1 MNTQD
6 PNERTAE
13 AGEYV
18 LGTLN
23 AAERQAFEAAMARDE
38 GLRREAYAWQ
48 DRLLGL
54 TRMLLPVPVPPSL
67 WPRIAA
73 RLGGASGASGVSQ
86 VATVPGAAGQPGAA
100 NDALWS
106 SVRFWRWL
114 SGGAV
119 AAAVVM
125 SVLLVRTLVAPP
137 AGVEQAQA
145 QAPRYLAMLQSPDN
159 AATGWIVET
168 VGTDAIRLVQVGE
181 GAVIPQGK
189 TMQFWTKPEGA
200 AGPTSLGL
208 VKPGQVVMVPKGQ
221 LPGLAERTLFELT
234 LEPAGGSPYDRPSGP
249 ILFVG
254 KAVRL

>member
-6 PNERTAE
+6 PNEHSAE

-18 LGTLN
+18 LGTLT

-38 GLRREAYAWQ
+38 ALRREAYAWQ

-54 TRMLLPVPVPPSL
+54 TRRLQPVAVPPEL
-67 WPRIAA
+67 WTRIAA
-73 RLGGASGASGVSQ
+73 RLSGVAQVVATPGASASGR
-86 VATVPGAAGQPGAA
+86 AA

-106 SVRFWRWL
+106 SVSFWRWL
-114 SGGAV
+114 SGGAMV
-119 AAAVVM
+119 AAVVM
-125 SVLLVRTLVAPP
+125 SVLTVRVLVPSD
-137 AGVEQAQA
+137 GHEQAQV
-145 QAPRYLAMLQSPDN
+145 QAPRYLALLQSPDKSS
-159 AATGWIVET
+159 TGWIVET
-168 VGTDAIRLVQVGE
+168 VGPDAIRLVQVGE
-181 GAVIPQGK
+181 GAVIPEGK

-200 AGPTSLGL
+200 TGPTSLGL
-208 VKPGQVVMVPKGQ
+208 VRPGQVVTVPKGQ

-234 LEPAGGSPYDRPSGP
+234 LEPAGGSPYNKPSGP

>member
-1 MNTQD
+1 MNLSD

-38 GLRREAYAWQ
+38 GLRREAHAWQ

-54 TRMLLPVPVPPSL
+54 TRRLPPVAVPPEV

-73 RLGGASGASGVSQ
+73 RLGGIAPASPRPVVAAGAS
-86 VATVPGAAGQPGAA
+86 AA

-119 AAAVVM
+119 AAAMVL
-125 SVLLVRTLVAPP
+125 SVLLGRVLWAPP
-137 AGVEQAQA
+137 AGLEQAQA
-145 QAPRYLAMLQSPDN
+145 EAPRYLALLQSPEN

-168 VGTDAIRLVQVGE
+168 VGEDAIRLVPVGS
-181 GAVIPQGK
+181 GAVIPAGK

-208 VKPGQVVMVPKGQ
+208 IKPGEVVVVPKGQ

-234 LEPAGGSPYDRPSGP
+234 LEPAGGSPYSKPSGP

-254 KAVRL
+254 RAVRL

>member
-1 MNTQD
+1 MTTQD

-54 TRMLLPVPVPPSL
+54 TRRLQPVAVSPEL
-67 WPRIAA
+67 WARIAA
-73 RLGGASGASGVSQ
+73 RLSGVSQ
-86 VATVPGAAGQPGAA
+86 VVATPARSGAA

-106 SVRFWRWL
+106 SVQFWRWL

-119 AAAVVM
+119 AAAMVM

-137 AGVEQAQA
+137 AGVEQAQVE
-145 QAPRYLAMLQSPDN
+145 APRYLAVLQSPDKS
-159 AATGWIVET
+159 ATGWIVET

-181 GAVIPQGK
+181 GAAIPQGK

-208 VKPGQVVMVPKGQ
+208 VKPGQVVVVPKGQ

-234 LEPAGGSPYDRPSGP
+234 LEPAGGSPYNKPSGP

>member
-54 TRMLLPVPVPPSL
+54 TRRLQPVALSPEL
-67 WPRIAA
+67 WARIAA
-73 RLGGASGASGVSQ
+73 RLSGVSQ
-86 VATVPGAAGQPGAA
+86 VVAAPARSGAA

-106 SVRFWRWL
+106 SVQFWRWL

-119 AAAVVM
+119 AAAMVM

-137 AGVEQAQA
+137 AGVEQAQVE
-145 QAPRYLAMLQSPDN
+145 APRYLAVLQSPDN

-181 GAVIPQGK
+181 GAAIPQGK

-208 VKPGQVVMVPKGQ
+208 VKPGQVVVVPKGQ
-221 LPGLAERTLFELT
+221 LPGLADRTLFELT
-234 LEPAGGSPYDRPSGP
+234 LEPEGGSPYNKPSGP

>member
-1 MNTQD
+1 MNTQG

-54 TRMLLPVPVPPSL
+54 TRRLQPVAVSPEL
-67 WPRIAA
+67 WARIAA
-73 RLGGASGASGVSQ
+73 RLSGVSQ
-86 VATVPGAAGQPGAA
+86 VVATPARSGAA

-106 SVRFWRWL
+106 SVQFWRWL

-119 AAAVVM
+119 AAAMVM

-137 AGVEQAQA
+137 AGVEQAQVE
-145 QAPRYLAMLQSPDN
+145 APRYLAVLQSPDN

-181 GAVIPQGK
+181 GATIPQGK

-208 VKPGQVVMVPKGQ
+208 VKPGQVVVVPKGQ

-234 LEPAGGSPYDRPSGP
+234 LEPAGGSPYNKPSGP

>member
-23 AAERQAFEAAMARDE
+23 AAERQAFEAAMASDE

-54 TRMLLPVPVPPSL
+54 TRRLQPVAVSPEL
-67 WPRIAA
+67 WARIAA
-73 RLGGASGASGVSQ
+73 RLSGVSQ
-86 VATVPGAAGQPGAA
+86 VVATPARSGAA

-106 SVRFWRWL
+106 SVQFWRWL

-119 AAAVVM
+119 AAAMVM

-137 AGVEQAQA
+137 AGVEQAQVE
-145 QAPRYLAMLQSPDN
+145 APRYLAVLQSPDN

-181 GAVIPQGK
+181 GAAIPQGK

-208 VKPGQVVMVPKGQ
+208 VKPGQVVTVPKGQ
-221 LPGLAERTLFELT
+221 LPGLADRTLFELT
-234 LEPAGGSPYDRPSGP
+234 LEPEGGSPYNKPSGP

>member
-23 AAERQAFEAAMARDE
+23 ASERQAFESAMSGDE
-38 GLRREAYAWQ
+38 GLRREVYAWQ
-48 DRLLGL
+48 GRLLGL
-54 TRMLLPVPVPPSL
+54 TRRLQPVVVPPEL
-67 WPRIAA
+67 WARIAA
-73 RLGGASGASGVSQ
+73 RLNGASQ
-86 VATVPGAAGQPGAA
+86 FLTVPVSSADGLAA

-125 SVLLVRTLVAPP
+125 SVLLVRTVVAPP
-137 AGVEQAQA
+137 AGVEQAQT
-145 QAPRYLAMLQSPDN
+145 QAPRYLAVLQSPDN

-181 GAVIPQGK
+181 GAAIPEGK

-208 VKPGQVVMVPKGQ
+208 VKPGQVVVVPKGQ
-221 LPGLAERTLFELT
+221 LPGLADRTLFELT

>member
-6 PNERTAE
+6 PNERSAE

-23 AAERQAFEAAMARDE
+23 ASERQAFESAMSGDD
-38 GLRREAYAWQ
+38 GLRREVYAWQ

-54 TRMLLPVPVPPSL
+54 TRRLQPVVVPPEL
-67 WPRIAA
+67 WARIAA
-73 RLGGASGASGVSQ
+73 RLNGTSQ
-86 VATVPGAAGQPGAA
+86 VVAVRVSSADGGAA

-137 AGVEQAQA
+137 DGIDQAQV
-145 QAPRYLAMLQSPDN
+145 QAPRYLAVLQSPDN

-181 GAVIPQGK
+181 GAAIPEGK

-200 AGPTSLGL
+200 KGPTSLGL
-208 VKPGQVVMVPKGQ
+208 VKPGQVVVVPKGQ
-221 LPGLAERTLFELT
+221 LPGLADRTLFELT
-234 LEPAGGSPYDRPSGP
+234 LEPAGGSPYNKPSGP